1 MTSQLIER
9 EVPHPAPGDQVF
21 GGDAPSYARFR
32 FFSAEGKSWIGAFAA
47 TGINNNTLARSF
59 GSAGDVLVV
68 AGGQGYVVNIPQQV
82 LRFIA
87 EDLPGEYLFDA
98 RSIPGRDLIVACS
111 CTDLCAYSSQGEEW
125 VSEDFSNSDGIG
137 LGEVSEREISGWHWQ
152 PGHGWFGFTL
162 LVDSFRLILGGLL
175 DSGDWAYPDPGI
187 VHPLPVLP
195 QDSVLPGAAE

>member
-1 MTSQLIER
+1 MTIQLIER

-98 RSIPGRDLIVACS
+98 RSIP
-111 CTDLCAYSSQGEEW
+111 
-125 VSEDFSNSDGIG
+125 
-137 LGEVSEREISGWHWQ
+137 
-152 PGHGWFGFTL
+152 TL
-162 LVDSFRLILGGLL
+162 LILRNGQVVARQVGALPAEALL
-175 DSGDWAYPDPGI
+175 AWVRRAI
-187 VHPLPVLP
+187 R
-195 QDSVLPGAAE
+195 